1 LVYRSGDQMMAVEVR
16 TQPGFEPGVPK
27 LLHEGRFP
35 LSTTGAPGY
44 DVSPSGRLLRPQQI
58 EPEQSATQIN
68 IVINR
73 LDDLKRRV
81 PTK

>member
-1 LVYRSGDQMMAVEVR
+1 
-16 TQPGFEPGVPK
+16 
-27 LLHEGRFP
+27 
-35 LSTTGAPGY
+35 
-44 DVSPSGRLLRPQQI
+44 VSPSGRFLRPQQI

-68 IVINR
+68 IVINW